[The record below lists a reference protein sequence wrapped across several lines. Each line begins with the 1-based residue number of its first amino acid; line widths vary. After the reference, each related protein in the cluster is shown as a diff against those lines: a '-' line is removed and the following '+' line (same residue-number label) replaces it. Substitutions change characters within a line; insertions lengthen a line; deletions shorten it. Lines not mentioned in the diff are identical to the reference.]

1 MDTVSEKSQIED
13 VLDKILP
20 GKDLNLVT
28 LKSVRKDVADFLN
41 VEESYFS
48 ENKEKK
54 ELLKTILKEKILIL
68 YNEQQNEEK
77 KKKKKNFQSD
87 ISEKKEKS
95 KADLQKSESKNNNL
109 KKKRKIIES
118 EEETNINSDDEEE
131 EEEYQRKKQ
140 KKQKNSNVS
149 TLSLLE
155 KKKKKKRDSESSNN
169 NDYNEEYDEDDDEQE
184 EEEEE
189 EEEESLSKKK
199 SKKKNSTTSP
209 KVKNVHTIKKEK
221 LRKIVLDLKIG
232 PTIFKDLNKEDDE
245 DYNKKLEERII
256 QYCEKKGICS
266 EKNKLPTP
274 TEVYEYKKSIKLK
287 EELDGIDPSNI
298 IDTTTRPRRRN
309 PNPYISQSFSFK
321 INFKL
326 F

>member
-1 MDTVSEKSQIED
+1 MLYKLRNIYTVSEKSQIED

-28 LKSVRKDVADFLN
+28 LKS
-41 VEESYFS
+41 
-48 ENKEKK
+48 
-54 ELLKTILKEKILIL
+54 
-68 YNEQQNEEK
+68 
-77 KKKKKNFQSD
+77 SD

-169 NDYNEEYDEDDDEQE
+169 NDYNEEYDEDDDEQ

-309 PNPYISQSFSFK
+309 PNPYISQSFVASDEEEEEEEDNEDDDVDDEVVHEEGEGEGDEEENDK
-321 INFKL
+321 KKKKKL
-326 F
+326 R